1 MNRLK
6 FETSPYLLQHA
17 ENPVHWYSWKS
28 DAFERAVREDKPI
41 IVSIGYSTCHWCH
54 VMERESFEDPEIA
67 AFMNAHFINIKVDR
81 EERPDVDHIYMEAC
95 QAISGS
101 GGWPLNCFLLPDGR
115 PFYAGTYYPPQPAYN
130 RPSWIQLLQHLHNL
144 FQTDRQKIEMQA
156 QRLTDLI
163 QRSEKSFLQS
173 SLEIPTPQI
182 GSNPVELYNLY
193 HTLIQNADT
202 KNGGFGGAPKFP
214 DTLSLQFLLEYHFH
228 TGEPEARAH
237 VMRSLDAMIHGGIYD
252 QIGGGFCRYTVDKHW
267 KVPHFEKMLYD
278 NALLVSLLCD
288 AYRSTQKTSYKQTI
302 THTLEFVL
310 RELASPEGGFYAAL
324 DADSEGVE
332 GKFYTWSWE
341 ELHQL
346 LGADAAWYAAYC
358 GVTPE
363 GNWEHTNI
371 LYQPLSAAA
380 FAEAQGMTP
389 EVLESKV
396 HEIRL
401 ILFKAR
407 QKRIRPGLDNKILL
421 DWNALMCI
429 AFARAYAALGDPIY
443 RDAAE
448 RNLTFLLNRLKK
460 PDGAGFFHAYTMT
473 SDGGRA
479 HIEAFLDDYANLL
492 EALFEV
498 YSITFNPFYLR
509 HASTLLKHILD
520 QFWDSEAQ
528 LFYFTPGSQQDLV
541 MRKKELLD
549 SATPSGNST
558 MLRMLLRAAV
568 YYGKK
573 EYADLAADMMRN
585 VQSAVIKY
593 PSSFARWAS
602 ALLAIVYPTFE
613 VAITGPE
620 AGEWGMQ
627 LNQHFLPNKTLL
639 VAEQAT
645 LEFPLLA
652 GKGHKHSTYIYV
664 CTNFSCLSPVDNP
677 ELALNM
683 LTPDYPT
690 YQKG

>member
-28 DAFERAVREDKPI
+28 DAFERAVRENKPI

-54 VMERESFEDPEIA
+54 VMERESFENPEIA

-144 FQTDRQKIEMQA
+144 FVTDREKIESQA
-156 QRLTDLI
+156 QRLTEVI
-163 QRSEKSFLQS
+163 QRSEKTFTQAALD
-173 SLEIPTPQI
+173 IPTPQ
-182 GSNPVELYNLY
+182 SELNPVDLYNLY
-193 HTLIQNADT
+193 HTLIQNADE

-214 DTLSLQFLLEYHFH
+214 DAMSLQFLLEYHFY
-228 TGEPEARAH
+228 TGEQEARTH
-237 VMRSLDAMIHGGIYD
+237 VLRSLDAMIQSGIYD
-252 QIGGGFCRYTVDKHW
+252 QIGGGFCRYTVDKQW

-278 NALLVSLLCD
+278 NALLVRLLCD
-288 AYRSTQKTSYKQTI
+288 AYRSTKEESYKQTI
-302 THTLEFVL
+302 IHTLEFVQ
-310 RELASPEGGFYAAL
+310 RELASPEGGFYTAL

-332 GKFYTWSWE
+332 GKFYTWSLE
-341 ELHQL
+341 ELQLL
-346 LGADAAWYAAYC
+346 LGADAAWYAEYA
-358 GVTPE
+358 GVTPN

-371 LYQPLSAAA
+371 LYTPTSSAA
-380 FAEAQGMTP
+380 FAEAHGMTP
-389 EVLESKV
+389 ALLQSKV
-396 HEIRL
+396 QEIRQ

-407 QKRIRPGLDNKILL
+407 QKRVRPGLDNKILL

-460 PDGAGFFHAYTMT
+460 PDGAGFFHTYTMT

-479 HIEAFLDDYANLL
+479 QIEAFLDDYANLL

-509 HASTLLKHILD
+509 HASALLKHVLD
-520 QFWDSEAQ
+520 QFWDADAQ
-528 LFYFTPGSQQDLV
+528 LFYFTPGSQQDIV

-549 SATPSGNST
+549 TATPSGNAT
-558 MLRMLLRAAV
+558 MLRMLLRAAI

-573 EYADLAADMMRN
+573 EYADQAEAMMLQ

-602 ALLAIVYPTFE
+602 ALLAMVYPTFE

-620 AGEWGMQ
+620 ASEWGMQ
-627 LNQHFLPNKTLL
+627 LNRHFLPNKTLL

-652 GKGHKHSTYIYV
+652 GKGQKHSTCIYV
-664 CTNFSCLSPVDNP
+664 CTNFSCLAPVNSP

-683 LTPDYPT
+683 LTPEYPT
-690 YQKG
+690 HQKG